1 MIGRNFI
8 QRHYS
13 HSRYYAIFR
22 YFYHLI
28 VDPIFSLSACIS
40 KFVFK
45 SFKISLVIERY
56 AVLDESKFLRHILLR
71 GFNGVTYIGKKNY
84 LTKKMRLRNFRDD
97 KKVLSYLSSIRNY
110 VGDPVVP
117 SAVLESAL
125 LTYGTYEKSKH
136 KIHLNDLVTHL
147 INPKLENFSEKIF
160 VPNEESFF
168 HFYIQ
173 TIPFILKHQSE
184 NCLYLNLN
192 PESFHLEVL
201 KTLGLNVTPAINK
214 QISDNVS
221 IPIQVGHYPS
231 RVDVLYL
238 RNYLEN
244 LGYIRRPT
252 QNIYISRKGNLNGR
266 HVQNETELL
275 RILNRYNFLSVNPD
289 ELSFENQLELFSKA
303 NIVIGPHGAALSHVV
318 NFPNDSHVLE
328 LNGNRDVRWHIRTM
342 CTDLKIKH
350 SILLGKSSHNGNFEV
365 NLELVRDF
373 LNKA

>member
-1 MIGRNFI
+1 M
-8 QRHYS
+8 
-13 HSRYYAIFR
+13 
-22 YFYHLI
+22 
-28 VDPIFSLSACIS
+28 
-40 KFVFK
+40 
-45 SFKISLVIERY
+45 
-56 AVLDESKFLRHILLR
+56 
-71 GFNGVTYIGKKNY
+71 
-84 LTKKMRLRNFRDD
+84 
-97 KKVLSYLSSIRNY
+97 
-110 VGDPVVP
+110 
-117 SAVLESAL
+117 
-125 LTYGTYEKSKH
+125 
-136 KIHLNDLVTHL
+136 
-147 INPKLENFSEKIF
+147 
-160 VPNEESFF
+160 
-168 HFYIQ
+168 
-173 TIPFILKHQSE
+173 
-184 NCLYLNLN
+184 YLNLN